1 MADNVKYKFIQN
13 VGDYFPSGYFSE
25 DFIDKVQ
32 KASGLNADQ
41 MAELCKPYVKLRGE
55 YEKYKN
61 YILNNNPRVKDAI
74 KHTHDFHT
82 LLLRILGYDTTRPYQ
97 QFVTINEDDHSVVPV
112 RHILTRG
119 GNTTML
125 VMEMQHLIKTGEQ
138 EPAGL
143 FEQQYN
149 VKDGEL
155 TTPVTIRHQQYYAGQ
170 WSELF
175 SLPTDR
181 ETHISPAVINKA
193 IDAIFLLPEKERPHF
208 ILMMAGNTMFLLDS
222 DKWNRGSYLVFSMD
236 ELFSQASIAA
246 FRKYYALFHLLVCKD
261 TLAADSETVLMD
273 QLVEE
278 SYKSAYEVTKDLKE
292 GVILSV
298 ETLANEALWYW
309 KRELDNPD
317 SELKDNPL
325 SNIDYTDDTFE
336 SEVKDDCLT
345 IIYRMLFIF
354 YAESR
359 DELDILPTKDEVYR
373 DGYSLDMLRDL
384 EKVPMITDES
394 RNGYFFHDSL
404 NDLFWLLANGYR
416 QGQEANKSFS
426 VRKIDSPLFSNKRL
440 HHLANVKIRNVE
452 WQKIIRAL
460 SLSNRDKQV
469 GRISYA
475 NLGVNQLGSVYE
487 SLLAYRG
494 FYAEQDYIEVHK
506 AGKPEEGT
514 FLVPYSRMDDFK
526 ANEILCDEN
535 GEPKILPQGTFV
547 YRLNGRDRQK
557 SASYYTPEVLTRST
571 VKYTLKSILDEVAAG
586 KRKAQDLLDLKI
598 LEPAMGAAAFQ
609 NEVINQLA
617 EAYLAYE
624 QQQRHEDGKQNWRI
638 APDHYRD
645 ELQKVKAYIAT
656 HNVYG
661 VDLNPTAIELG
672 KLSLWLNVI
681 HKDMETPFFSNRL
694 ALGNAVIG
702 AWLKV
707 YDKKD
712 ILGIPGIKN
721 KKGKNGGLQPNEW
734 WTKAPHKVHFNK
746 VQFNNGSIKSSVK
759 RSVNE
764 IYHFLLPDKNML
776 ALRSIKDVFI
786 PADATEEER
795 IKLKETRKAQIKG
808 MKDKLDDWTAPISGE
823 DFQILQRI
831 SAKIDK
837 RLFEYFTFQ
846 WDIERLT
853 NNKTDLW
860 GVAGQTNIEFGSLAE
875 NYAEKERLNDT
886 RYRHDNAYFRLKNVL
901 DYWCALWFWEF
912 DDVHQ
917 LPTRREYW
925 SDIEAML
932 DIKDAEI
939 DSRTARALHTYVEK
953 DGQLGFFA
961 QNHQN
966 DLFAQSQLDNMVHEE
981 PHHDDDNE
989 ENKEGKNSSSDWQET
1004 EEISE
1009 IKTKSKQEILSET
1022 KGVVRS
1028 FFDDSPRFQTVAKYA
1043 ARYHFFHPMLEFIE
1057 VFWLRDGFDIICGNP
1072 PWIMLGFDETGIIS
1086 ESYPEIAIRNVAAS
1100 DVTTKRQSL
1109 FNTNKNLL
1117 AVYKKEEIEVCASI
1131 AFTNA
1136 VSNYPLLVGQKANL
1150 YKCILTNCMDL
1161 ASEEGG
1167 YIGILCPESIYD
1179 DPKGQPL
1186 RRELYKRLR
1195 YHFQYQNELR
1205 LFAEVD
1211 HHTVYGDQLLGP
1223 RSSSP
1228 NFLSIHNLFHPST
1241 VDSCFVH
1248 SGDGLCLGKKDNK
1261 GNWNTKGHFDRIVHF
1276 TIKELEVLSK
1286 IFENGKN
1293 CDCTKLVSIHSSSIM
1308 NVLRNFAAFN
1318 KTVANISPEPIITVA
1333 FDETGCLRKGYTKR
1347 EVIYPSKNQLVYVG
1361 PHVFV
1366 SNPVYKNPRKSCVLN
1381 SDYDSVNLMKIKENY
1396 LPRTCYTLQI
1406 PLAKIAE
1413 LQKGFCIGNDSDG
1426 KPIYDEW
1433 LSYYKAGFRRMM
1445 GSDSE
1450 RSLSGAIIP
1459 ANYVHIGSIK
1469 SIVFKNVWNLLEFVG
1484 ICSSLPLDFKIKIM
1498 GVTDLHKD
1506 RITTLPLG
1514 INNIYQKSLYC
1525 RTLMLNCLTKEYTDL
1540 WQSCWRPE
1548 YAQEQWSISDPRLK
1562 PFTGLTEE
1570 WTWETPLRNYFERRQ
1585 ALVEIDV
1592 LAAMALGLSLKD
1604 LELIYTIQFPVL
1616 QQNENDTW
1624 YDAKGNIV
1632 FTCSKG
1638 LNGVGCERKE
1648 WESIRGNLSEDGLTY
1663 EGTEATYIHTIDPK
1677 KSEMYGGEQTTYYAP
1692 YTKCDRIAD
1701 YRRAWAFFEN
1711 RL

>member
-61 YILNNNPRVKDAI
+61 YILNTHPRVKDAI
-74 KHTHDFHT
+74 KYTHDFHT
-82 LLLRILGYDTTRPYQ
+82 ILLRILGYDTTKAYQ
-97 QFVTINEDDHSVVPV
+97 QFITINEDDHSVVPV

-149 VKDGEL
+149 VMEDEQM
-155 TTPVTIRHQQYYAGQ
+155 TPVTIRHQQYYAGQ

-175 SLPTDR
+175 SLPANQ

-193 IDAIFLLPEKERPHF
+193 IDAIFLLPEAERPHF

-222 DKWNRGSYLVFSMD
+222 DKWNRGSYLEFSMD

-246 FRKYYALFHLLVCKD
+246 FRKYYALFHLLICKD

-309 KRELDNPD
+309 KRELGNTD

-345 IIYRMLFIF
+345 IIYRLLFIF

-359 DELDILPTKDEVYR
+359 DELDILPTKDEVYK

-416 QGQEANKSFS
+416 QGQKSNKSFS

-440 HHLANVKIRNVE
+440 HHLADVKIRNVE

-460 SLSNRDKQV
+460 SLSNRDRQV

-617 EAYLAYE
+617 EAYLTYE
-624 QQQRHEDGKQNWRI
+624 QQQRHQDGKQNWRI

-712 ILGIPGIKN
+712 ITGIKG
-721 KKGKNGGLQPNEW
+721 KKGKKDVLLPNEW
-734 WTKAPHKVHFNK
+734 WTKAPHKIHFNK

-795 IKLKETRKAQIKG
+795 IKLKETRKAQIRG

-823 DFQILQRI
+823 DFQTLQRI

-837 RLFEYFTFQ
+837 RLLQYFTFQ
-846 WDIERLT
+846 WNIERLT

-860 GVAGQTNIEFGSLAE
+860 GVAGQTDIEFASLAE

-886 RYRHDNAYFRLKNVL
+886 RNRHDNAYFRLKNVL

-912 DDVHQ
+912 DDAHQ

-939 DSRTARALHTYVEK
+939 DSRTARALHTYIEK
-953 DGQLGFFA
+953 DGQLGFYA
-961 QNHQN
+961 QYRQN
-966 DLFAQSQLDNMVHEE
+966 DLFAQNQLDNMVHEE
-981 PHHDDDNE
+981 PHHDGDNE
-989 ENKEGKNSSSDWQET
+989 NHEERKENSSDWQET

-1072 PWIMLGFDETGIIS
+1072 PWIKLEFNEANIIS
-1086 ESYPEIAIRNVAAS
+1086 DKYPEVAIRKVSAPDVRQRINDFLGNPAMKELYVSEQYENVGS
-1100 DVTTKRQSL
+1100 T
-1109 FNTNKNLL
+1109 
-1117 AVYKKEEIEVCASI
+1117 
-1131 AFTNA
+1131 AFLNA
-1136 VSNYPLLVGQKANL
+1136 YCNYPLLVGQQTNL
-1150 YKCILTNCMDL
+1150 YKCVLENTMDL
-1161 ASEEGG
+1161 ASEEKGF
-1167 YIGILCPESIYD
+1167 IGLLTPESIYD

-1195 YHFQYQNELR
+1195 YHFQYRNEYK
-1205 LFAEVD
+1205 LFD
-1211 HHTVYGDQLLGP
+1211 IGHTRCYGASIISNKGI
-1223 RSSSP
+1223 SI
-1228 NFLSIHNLFHPST
+1228 NFTSINNLFHPVT
-1241 VDSCFVH
+1241 IDGCFAH
-1248 SGDGLCLGKKDNK
+1248 DGHGTCGGIKDKKDN
-1261 GNWNTKGHFDRIVHF
+1261 WNIEPHKDRMIHV
-1276 TIKELEVLSK
+1276 TSKLIELLSNT
-1286 IFENGKN
+1286 FENGEN
-1293 CDCTKLVSIHSSSIM
+1293 IDCPKFINMHQIQIIDVIKKFSEYNTRVKDK
-1308 NVLRNFAAFN
+1308 RN
-1318 KTVANISPEPIITVA
+1318 IILECLH
-1333 FDETGCLRKGYTKR
+1333 ETGAVDNSILVR
-1347 EVIYPSKNQLVYVG
+1347 ENWEPKDDYDFVYSG
-1361 PHVFV
+1361 PHLYV
-1366 SNPVYKNPRKSCVLN
+1366 SNPNYKNPRLICKKPADYDIVDLNQISNMGNSRTLYRRILPIKDFKMLFRGFQNGFDENGLPIYDDWLDYYKVGFRKMLDCGQERTLICAVLRSKSAHIHGVISISFLN
-1381 SDYDSVNLMKIKENY
+1381 RYDSVDMAAL
-1396 LPRTCYTLQI
+1396 C
-1406 PLAKIAE
+1406 
-1413 LQKGFCIGNDSDG
+1413 S
-1426 KPIYDEW
+1426 
-1433 LSYYKAGFRRMM
+1433 
-1445 GSDSE
+1445 
-1450 RSLSGAIIP
+1450 
-1459 ANYVHIGSIK
+1459 
-1469 SIVFKNVWNLLEFVG
+1469 SIVMDFYIKAVDASNLQGNRMQSF
-1484 ICSSLPLDFKIKIM
+1484 
-1498 GVTDLHKD
+1498 
-1506 RITTLPLG
+1506 PLG
-1514 INNIYQKSLYC
+1514 VAEKYQSAMYS
-1525 RTLMLNCLTKEYTDL
+1525 RTLLLNCLTVHYTDL

-1548 YAQEQWSISDPRLK
+1548 YAQESWSISDPRLK

-1624 YDAKGNIV
+1624 YDQKGNIV

-1648 WESIRGNLSEDGLTY
+1648 WEAIRGNLSEDGITY
-1663 EGTEATYIHTIDPK
+1663 EGTEATYVHTIDPK
-1677 KSEMYGGEQTTYYAP
+1677 KSEMYGGEQVTYYAP

-1711 RL
+1711 RYNKE

>member
-1 MADNVKYKFIQN
+1 MAENVKYKFIQN

-32 KASGLNADQ
+32 KASGLNSDQ
-41 MAELCKPYVKLRGE
+41 MTELCKLYVKLRGE

-61 YILNNNPRVKDAI
+61 YILNTHPRVKDAI

-82 LLLRILGYDTTRPYQ
+82 LLLNILGYDTTCVYQ
-97 QFVTINEDDHSVVPV
+97 QFITINEDDHSVVPV
-112 RHILTRG
+112 RHILTRNG
-119 GNTTML
+119 KTTML
-125 VMEMQHLIKTGEQ
+125 VMEMQHLIKTDEQ

-149 VKDGEL
+149 VVEDGQ
-155 TTPVTIRHQQYYAGQ
+155 TSSVIIRHQQYYAGQ

-175 SLPTDR
+175 TLPKD
-181 ETHISPAVINKA
+181 EEAHISPAVINKA
-193 IDAIFLLPEKERPHF
+193 IDAIFLLPEEHRPHF

-222 DKWNRGSYLVFSMD
+222 DKWNRGSYLEFSMD
-236 ELFSQASIAA
+236 ELFSQASISA
-246 FRKYYALFHLLVCKD
+246 FRKYYALFHLLICKD
-261 TLAADSETVLMD
+261 TLAADSESVLMD
-273 QLVEE
+273 KLVEE

-309 KRELDNPD
+309 KKELTNPD
-317 SELKDNPL
+317 TTLKSNPL
-325 SNIDYTDDTFE
+325 SSIDYTDDTFE
-336 SEVKDDCLT
+336 AEVKDDCLN
-345 IIYRMLFIF
+345 IIYRLLFIF

-359 DELDILPTKDEVYR
+359 DELDILPTKDEVYK

-384 EKVPMITDES
+384 EKAPIRTEES
-394 RNGYFFHDSL
+394 RNGYFFNDSL

-416 QGQEANKSFS
+416 QGQQENKSFS
-426 VRKIDSPLFSNKRL
+426 VRKIDSPLFDNRRL
-440 HHLANVKIRNVE
+440 HHLKDVKIRNIE

-506 AGKPEEGT
+506 VGKPEEGT
-514 FLVPYSRMDDFK
+514 FLVPYSRMDDFE
-526 ANEILCDEN
+526 ADEILCDEQ

-571 VKYTLKSILDEVAAG
+571 VKYTLKSILDEVAEG

-617 EAYLAYE
+617 EAYLTYQ
-624 QQQRHEDGKQNWRI
+624 QQQRHEAGFKEWRI

-712 ILGIPGIKN
+712 IIGHSVTV
-721 KKGKNGGLQPNEW
+721 KGKYKLLPNEW
-734 WTKAPHKVHFNK
+734 WTKAPHKIHFNK
-746 VQFNNGSIKSSVK
+746 VNFENGKVKSAVK

-764 IYHFLLPDKNML
+764 IYHFLLLDKNML
-776 ALRSIKDVFI
+776 AVRSIKDVFI

-795 IKLKETRKAQIKG
+795 LKLKETRKAQIKG
-808 MKDKLDDWTAPISGE
+808 MKEMLDDWTAPISSE
-823 DFQILQRI
+823 EFQILQRI

-837 RLFEYFTFQ
+837 RLLEYFTFQ

-860 GVAGQTNIEFGSLAE
+860 GIYGQTTLEFGSLAE

-886 RYRHDNAYFRLKNVL
+886 RYRHNNAYFILKNVM

-912 DDVHQ
+912 DDAHE
-917 LPTRREYW
+917 LPTRREFW
-925 SDIEAML
+925 SDIEAIL
-932 DIKDAEI
+932 QVKDEDLNA
-939 DSRTARALHTYVEK
+939 RTKRALQTYVEK
-953 DGQLGFFA
+953 DGQLGFFGE
-961 QNHQN
+961 NHQN
-966 DLFAQSQLDNMVHEE
+966 DLFAQAQYENMAHED
-981 PHHDDDNE
+981 PHHDEDTDLEDNDE
-989 ENKEGKNSSSDWQET
+989 VSELKTHSK
-1004 EEISE
+1004 EEILGD
-1009 IKTKSKQEILSET
+1009 TQGT
-1022 KGVVRS
+1022 VRT
-1028 FFDDSPRFQTVAKYA
+1028 FFDDSMRFKTVKKYA
-1043 ARYHFFHPMLEFIE
+1043 DRYHFFHPMLEFIE

-1072 PWIMLGFDETGIIS
+1072 PWIKLEFNEANIIS
-1086 ESYPEIAIRNVAAS
+1086 DKYPEVAIRKVSAPDVRQRINDFLGNPAMRDLYTSEQYENVGS
-1100 DVTTKRQSL
+1100 T
-1109 FNTNKNLL
+1109 
-1117 AVYKKEEIEVCASI
+1117 
-1131 AFTNA
+1131 AFLNA
-1136 VSNYPLLVGQKANL
+1136 YCNYPLLVGQQTNL
-1150 YKCILTNCMDL
+1150 YKCVLENTMDL
-1161 ASEEGG
+1161 ASEERGF
-1167 YIGILCPESIYD
+1167 IGLLTPESIYD

-1205 LFAEVD
+1205 LFAEVH

-1223 RSSSP
+1223 RRSSSP
-1228 NFLSIHNLFHPST
+1228 RFASLSNLFHPNT
-1241 VDSCFVH
+1241 VDACFAH
-1248 SGDGLCLGKKDNK
+1248 DGHGLCGGIKDEN
-1261 GNWNTKGHFDRIVHF
+1261 GNWNTAAHKDRIVEI
-1276 TIKELEVLSK
+1276 TDKELQVLSDTFEDGTTGDCAK
-1286 IFENGKN
+1286 LVNLHNVEMVSIFENLSANPTHFKDYNTYFIISRGFEETSAVKEGIIRRDTCN
-1293 CDCTKLVSIHSSSIM
+1293 VETDKLV
-1308 NVLRNFAAFN
+1308 
-1318 KTVANISPEPIITVA
+1318 IS
-1333 FDETGCLRKGYTKR
+1333 
-1347 EVIYPSKNQLVYVG
+1347 G
-1361 PHVFV
+1361 PHFYLA
-1366 SNPVYKNPRKSCVLN
+1366 NPINKNPRKNCKLN
-1381 SDYDSVNLMKIKENY
+1381 SDYDSINLNEIAENY
-1396 LPRTCYTLQI
+1396 LPRTNYVPCM
-1406 PLAKIAE
+1406 E
-1413 LQKGFCIGNDSDG
+1413 LSKYSSLLKGF
-1426 KPIYDEW
+1426 PINKNNGEKTTYDNW
-1433 LSYYKAGFRRMM
+1433 ISYYKAAMRRMT
-1445 GSDSE
+1445 GGGGGE
-1450 RSLSGAIIP
+1450 RTVAGTILPPKVAHLDTVTSVI
-1459 ANYVHIGSIK
+1459 
-1469 SIVFKNVWNLLEFVG
+1469 FKDNRLLLEFVSLTES
-1484 ICSSLPLDFKIKIM
+1484 IVVDFIVKSSKTNDIRPANMQSF
-1498 GVTDLHKD
+1498 
-1506 RITTLPLG
+1506 PLG
-1514 INNIYQKSLYC
+1514 ISDEYYNALFT
-1525 RTLMLNCLTKEYTDL
+1525 RTLLLNCLTVHYADL

-1570 WTWETPLRNYFERRQ
+1570 WTWDTPLRNYFERRL

-1648 WESIRGNLSEDGLTY
+1648 WESIRGNLSEDSMTY

-1677 KSEMYGGEQTTYYAP
+1677 KSEMYGGEQVTYYAP

>member
-1 MADNVKYKFIQN
+1 MAENVKYKFIQN

-32 KASGLNADQ
+32 KASGLNSDQ
-41 MAELCKPYVKLRGE
+41 MTELCKPYVKLRGE

-61 YILNNNPRVKDAI
+61 YILNTHPRVKDAI

-82 LLLRILGYDTTRPYQ
+82 LLLNILGYDTTCAYQ
-97 QFVTINEDDHSVVPV
+97 QFITINEDDHSVVPV
-112 RHILTRG
+112 RHILTRNG
-119 GNTTML
+119 KTTML
-125 VMEMQHLIKTGEQ
+125 VMEMQHLIKTDEQ

-149 VKDGEL
+149 VVEDGQ
-155 TTPVTIRHQQYYAGQ
+155 TSSVIIRHQQYYAGQ

-175 SLPTDR
+175 TLPKD
-181 ETHISPAVINKA
+181 EEAHISPAIINKA
-193 IDAIFLLPEKERPHF
+193 IDAIFLLPEEHRPHF

-222 DKWNRGSYLVFSMD
+222 DKWNRGSYLEFSMD
-236 ELFSQASIAA
+236 ELFSQASISA
-246 FRKYYALFHLLVCKD
+246 FRKYYALFHLLICKD
-261 TLAADSETVLMD
+261 TLAADSESVLMD
-273 QLVEE
+273 KLVEE

-309 KRELDNPD
+309 KKELTNPD
-317 SELKDNPL
+317 TTLKSNPL
-325 SNIDYTDDTFE
+325 SSIDYTDDTFE
-336 SEVKDDCLT
+336 AEVKDDCLN
-345 IIYRMLFIF
+345 IIYRLLFIF

-359 DELDILPTKDEVYR
+359 DELDILPTKDEVYK
-373 DGYSLDMLRDL
+373 DGYSLEMLRDL
-384 EKVPMITDES
+384 EKAPMRTEES
-394 RNGYFFHDSL
+394 RNGYFFNDSL

-416 QGQEANKSFS
+416 QGQQDNKSFS
-426 VRKIDSPLFSNKRL
+426 VRKIDSPLFDNRRL
-440 HHLANVKIRNVE
+440 HHLKDVKIRNIE

-506 AGKPEEGT
+506 VGKPEEGT
-514 FLVPYSRMDDFK
+514 FLVPYSRMDDFE
-526 ANEILCDEN
+526 ADEILCDEQ

-571 VKYTLKSILDEVAAG
+571 VKYTLKSILDEVAEG

-617 EAYLAYE
+617 EAYLTYQ
-624 QQQRHEDGKQNWRI
+624 QQQRHEAGFKEWRI

-712 ILGIPGIKN
+712 IIGHSVTV
-721 KKGKNGGLQPNEW
+721 KGKYKLLPNEW
-734 WTKAPHKVHFNK
+734 WTKAPHKIHFNK
-746 VQFNNGSIKSSVK
+746 VNFENGKVKSAVK

-776 ALRSIKDVFI
+776 AVRSIKDVFI

-795 IKLKETRKAQIKG
+795 LKLKETRKAQIKG
-808 MKDKLDDWTAPISGE
+808 MKEMLDDWTAPISSE
-823 DFQILQRI
+823 EFQILQRI

-837 RLFEYFTFQ
+837 RLLEYFTFQ

-860 GVAGQTNIEFGSLAE
+860 GIYGQTTLEFGSLAE

-886 RYRHDNAYFRLKNVL
+886 RYRHNNAYFILKNVM

-912 DDVHQ
+912 DDAHE
-917 LPTRREYW
+917 LPTRREFW
-925 SDIEAML
+925 SDIETIL
-932 DIKDAEI
+932 QVKDEDLNA
-939 DSRTARALHTYVEK
+939 RTKRALQTYVEK
-953 DGQLGFFA
+953 DGQLGFFGE
-961 QNHQN
+961 NHQN
-966 DLFAQSQLDNMVHEE
+966 DLFAQAKYENMAHED
-981 PHHDDDNE
+981 PHHDGDTDLEDNDE
-989 ENKEGKNSSSDWQET
+989 VSELKTQSK
-1004 EEISE
+1004 EEILGD
-1009 IKTKSKQEILSET
+1009 TQ
-1022 KGVVRS
+1022 GAVRT
-1028 FFDDSPRFQTVAKYA
+1028 FFDDSMRFKTVKKYA
-1043 ARYHFFHPMLEFIE
+1043 DRYHFFHPMLEFIE

-1072 PWIMLGFDETGIIS
+1072 PWIKLSFNETNIIS
-1086 ESYPEIAIRNVAAS
+1086 DKFPEVVIRKVSAPVVRQRIDDFLNNAEMNALYTSEQNEIMGSSAFMGAI
-1100 DVTTKRQSL
+1100 
-1109 FNTNKNLL
+1109 
-1117 AVYKKEEIEVCASI
+1117 C
-1131 AFTNA
+1131 
-1136 VSNYPLLVGQKANL
+1136 NYPLLIGQKTNL

-1161 ASEEGG
+1161 ASDSNG
-1167 YIGILCPESIYD
+1167 YIGILCPEGIYD
-1179 DPKGQPL
+1179 DVNGQPL

-1195 YHFQYQNELR
+1195 YHFQYENEL
-1205 LFAEVD
+1205 
-1211 HHTVYGDQLLGP
+1211 
-1223 RSSSP
+1223 
-1228 NFLSIHNLFHPST
+1228 NLFTGTNDHGRMRFGENILGSKSSTITFVNINNVYHPST
-1241 VDSCFVH
+1241 IDESFIH
-1248 SGDGLCLGKKDNK
+1248 DGHGLCGGLKNKNGK
-1261 GNWNTKGHFDRIVHF
+1261 WNTAGHHDRIVDY
-1276 TIKELEVLSK
+1276 TDKEIALLSRT
-1286 IFENGKN
+1286 FEGGLTL
-1293 CDCTKLVSIHSSSIM
+1293 DCAKLVSIHTQEVLSVLSKIQDYPTHVENTDSIITTCFDESGAQKKGITIRKNFVP
-1308 NVLRNFAAFN
+1308 NVHNYEMIYSGPHFH
-1318 KTVANISPEPIITVA
+1318 VANP
-1333 FDETGCLRKGYTKR
+1333 F
-1347 EVIYPSKNQLVYVG
+1347 
-1361 PHVFV
+1361 
-1366 SNPVYKNPRKSCVLN
+1366 YKTPWLNCSSN
-1381 SDYDSVNLMKIKENY
+1381 SDYDTLNIVKLAKDY
-1396 LPRTCYTLQI
+1396 VPRTNYAPAMDRNKYIHLI
-1406 PLAKIAE
+1406 
-1413 LQKGFCIGNDSDG
+1413 KGFPQKTIEGETSENWMD
-1426 KPIYDEW
+1426 
-1433 LSYYKAGFRRMM
+1433 YYKVGFRRMI
-1445 GSDSE
+1445 GPSSE
-1450 RSLSGAIIP
+1450 RTLICAVLQRKTAHINTVISAAFRSGYDCVDMA
-1459 ANYVHIGSIK
+1459 A
-1469 SIVFKNVWNLLEFVG
+1469 L
-1484 ICSSLPLDFKIKIM
+1484 CSSLALDFYMKLIGGSDLYGSHIKTFPIH
-1498 GVTDLHKD
+1498 VNKK
-1506 RITTLPLG
+1506 
-1514 INNIYQKSLYC
+1514 YQPAMYS
-1525 RTLMLNCLTKEYTDL
+1525 RTLLLNCLTVHYADL

-1548 YAQEQWSISDPRLK
+1548 YAQEEWSLSDPRLK

-1570 WTWETPLRNYFERRQ
+1570 WTWDTPLRNYFERRQ

-1648 WESIRGNLSEDGLTY
+1648 WESIRGNLSEDSMTY

-1677 KSEMYGGEQTTYYAP
+1677 KSEMYGGEEVTYYAP

>member
-1 MADNVKYKFIQN
+1 MAENVKYKFIQN

-32 KASGLNADQ
+32 KASGLNSDQ
-41 MAELCKPYVKLRGE
+41 MTELCKPYVKLRGE

-61 YILNNNPRVKDAI
+61 YILNTHPRVKDAI

-82 LLLRILGYDTTRPYQ
+82 LLLNILGYDTTCAYQ
-97 QFVTINEDDHSVVPV
+97 QFITINEDDHSVVPV
-112 RHILTRG
+112 RHILTRNG
-119 GNTTML
+119 KTTML
-125 VMEMQHLIKTGEQ
+125 VMEMQHLIKTDEQ

-149 VKDGEL
+149 VVEDGQASS
-155 TTPVTIRHQQYYAGQ
+155 VIIRHQQYYAGQ

-175 SLPTDR
+175 TLPKD
-181 ETHISPAVINKA
+181 EEAHISPAVINKA
-193 IDAIFLLPEKERPHF
+193 IDAIFLLPEEHRPHF

-222 DKWNRGSYLVFSMD
+222 DKWNRGSYLEFSMD
-236 ELFSQASIAA
+236 ELFSQASISA
-246 FRKYYALFHLLVCKD
+246 FRKYYALFHLLICKD
-261 TLAADSETVLMD
+261 TLAADSESVLMD
-273 QLVEE
+273 KLVEE

-309 KRELDNPD
+309 KKELTNPD
-317 SELKDNPL
+317 TTLKSNPL
-325 SNIDYTDDTFE
+325 SSIDYTDDTFE
-336 SEVKDDCLT
+336 AEVKDDCLN
-345 IIYRMLFIF
+345 IIYRLLFIF

-359 DELDILPTKDEVYR
+359 DELDILPTKDEVYK
-373 DGYSLDMLRDL
+373 DGYSLEMLRDL
-384 EKVPMITDES
+384 EKAPMRTEES
-394 RNGYFFHDSL
+394 RNGYFFNDSL

-416 QGQEANKSFS
+416 QEQQDNKSFS
-426 VRKIDSPLFSNKRL
+426 VRKIDSPLFDNRRL
-440 HHLANVKIRNVE
+440 HHLKDVKIRNIE

-506 AGKPEEGT
+506 VGKPEEGT
-514 FLVPYSRMDDFK
+514 FLVPYSRMDDFE
-526 ANEILCDEN
+526 ADEILCDEQ

-571 VKYTLKSILDEVAAG
+571 VKYTLKSILYEVAEG

-617 EAYLAYE
+617 EAYLTYQ
-624 QQQRHEDGKQNWRI
+624 QQQRHEAGFKEWRI

-712 ILGIPGIKN
+712 IIGHSVTV
-721 KKGKNGGLQPNEW
+721 KGKYKLLPNEW
-734 WTKAPHKVHFNK
+734 WTKAPHKIHFNK
-746 VQFNNGSIKSSVK
+746 VNFENGKVKSAVK

-764 IYHFLLPDKNML
+764 IYHFLLPDRNML
-776 ALRSIKDVFI
+776 AVRSIKDVFI

-795 IKLKETRKAQIKG
+795 LKLKETRKAQIKG
-808 MKDKLDDWTAPISGE
+808 MKEMLDDWTAPISSE
-823 DFQILQRI
+823 EFQILQRI

-837 RLFEYFTFQ
+837 RLLEYFTFQ

-860 GVAGQTNIEFGSLAE
+860 GIYGQTTLEFGSLAE

-886 RYRHDNAYFRLKNVL
+886 RYRHNNAYFILKNVM

-912 DDVHQ
+912 DDAHE
-917 LPTRREYW
+917 LPTRREFW
-925 SDIEAML
+925 SDIEAIL
-932 DIKDAEI
+932 QVKDEDLNA
-939 DSRTARALHTYVEK
+939 RTKRALQTYVEK
-953 DGQLGFFA
+953 DGQLGFFGE
-961 QNHQN
+961 NHQN
-966 DLFAQSQLDNMVHEE
+966 DLFAQAQYENMAHED
-981 PHHDDDNE
+981 PHHDGDTDLEDNDE
-989 ENKEGKNSSSDWQET
+989 VSELKTQSK
-1004 EEISE
+1004 EEILGD
-1009 IKTKSKQEILSET
+1009 TQGT
-1022 KGVVRS
+1022 VRT
-1028 FFDDSPRFQTVAKYA
+1028 FFDDSMRFKTVKKYA
-1043 ARYHFFHPMLEFIE
+1043 DRYHFFHPMLEFIE

-1072 PWIMLGFDETGIIS
+1072 PWIKLEFNEANIIS
-1086 ESYPEIAIRNVAAS
+1086 DKYPEVAIRKVSAPDVRQRINDFLGNPAMRDLYTSEQYENVGS
-1100 DVTTKRQSL
+1100 T
-1109 FNTNKNLL
+1109 
-1117 AVYKKEEIEVCASI
+1117 
-1131 AFTNA
+1131 AFLNA
-1136 VSNYPLLVGQKANL
+1136 YCNYPLLVGQQTNL
-1150 YKCILTNCMDL
+1150 YKCVLENTMDL
-1161 ASEEGG
+1161 ASEEKGF
-1167 YIGILCPESIYD
+1167 IGLLTPESIYD

-1195 YHFQYQNELR
+1195 YHFQYVNELR
-1205 LFAEVD
+1205 LFAEVH

-1223 RSSSP
+1223 RRSSSP
-1228 NFLSIHNLFHPST
+1228 RFASLSNLYHPNT
-1241 VDSCFVH
+1241 VDACFAH
-1248 SGDGLCLGKKDNK
+1248 DGYGLCGGKKDKNNK
-1261 GNWNTKGHFDRIVHF
+1261 WNINGHKDRIVYYNEERLRVIADALEEGADWNSVKLPSIYVQEVVDVLEKFSFFKTHLSNYNCIISEGLHEVGSVDKGIMKRFTSYPQLDKYEMIYSGPHF
-1276 TIKELEVLSK
+1276 
-1286 IFENGKN
+1286 
-1293 CDCTKLVSIHSSSIM
+1293 
-1308 NVLRNFAAFN
+1308 
-1318 KTVANISPEPIITVA
+1318 
-1333 FDETGCLRKGYTKR
+1333 
-1347 EVIYPSKNQLVYVG
+1347 YVG
-1361 PHVFV
+1361 
-1366 SNPVYKNPRKSCVLN
+1366 NPFYKSPRKECILN
-1381 SDYDSVNLMKIKENY
+1381 SDYDTVNTTSISDNFI
-1396 LPRTCYTLQI
+1396 PRTNYI
-1406 PLAKIAE
+1406 PININEEYKH
-1413 LQKGFCIGNDSDG
+1413 QVKGFYIKQSPDGTPEYDSWID
-1426 KPIYDEW
+1426 
-1433 LSYYKAGFRRMM
+1433 YYKMGFRRMI

-1450 RSLSGAIIP
+1450 RTLSGAILLP
-1459 ANYVHIGSIK
+1459 KTMHIGGVVSVTFKSYWHLCEFASLSSSI
-1469 SIVFKNVWNLLEFVG
+1469 
-1484 ICSSLPLDFKIKIM
+1484 PLDFYVKTLKITDIHANRLLPFPM
-1498 GVTDLHKD
+1498 GIDNKYKVALYS
-1506 RITTLPLG
+1506 RIL
-1514 INNIYQKSLYC
+1514 Q
-1525 RTLMLNCLTKEYTDL
+1525 LNCLTMAYFDL

-1548 YAQEQWSISDPRLK
+1548 YAQEEWSLSDPRLK

-1570 WTWETPLRNYFERRQ
+1570 WTWDTPLRNYFERRQ

-1592 LAAMALGLSLKD
+1592 LAAMALSLSLKD

-1648 WESIRGNLSEDGLTY
+1648 WEAIRGNLSEDSMTY
-1663 EGTEATYIHTIDPK
+1663 EGTEATYIHIIDPK
-1677 KSEMYGGEQTTYYAP
+1677 KSEMYGGEQVTYYAP

>member
-1 MADNVKYKFIQN
+1 MAENVKYKFIQN

-25 DFIDKVQ
+25 DFNDKVQ
-32 KASGLNADQ
+32 KASGLNSDQ
-41 MAELCKPYVKLRGE
+41 MTELCKPYVKLRGE

-61 YILNNNPRVKDAI
+61 YILNTHPRVKDAI

-82 LLLRILGYDTTRPYQ
+82 QLLNILGYDTTCAYQ
-97 QFVTINEDDHSVVPV
+97 QFITINEDDHSVVPV
-112 RHILTRG
+112 RHILTRNG
-119 GNTTML
+119 KTTML
-125 VMEMQHLIKTGEQ
+125 VMEMQHLIKTDEQ

-149 VKDGEL
+149 VVEDGQISS
-155 TTPVTIRHQQYYAGQ
+155 VIIRHQQYYAGQ

-175 SLPTDR
+175 TLPKD
-181 ETHISPAVINKA
+181 EEAHISPAVINKA
-193 IDAIFLLPEKERPHF
+193 IDAIFLLPEEHRPHF
-208 ILMMAGNTMFLLDS
+208 ILMMAGNMMFLLDS
-222 DKWNRGSYLVFSMD
+222 DKWNRGSYLEFSMD
-236 ELFSQASIAA
+236 ELFSQASISA
-246 FRKYYALFHLLVCKD
+246 FRKYYALFHLLICKD
-261 TLAADSETVLMD
+261 TLAADSESVLMD
-273 QLVEE
+273 KLVEE

-309 KRELDNPD
+309 KKELTNPD
-317 SELKDNPL
+317 TTLKSNPL
-325 SNIDYTDDTFE
+325 SSIDYTDDTFE
-336 SEVKDDCLT
+336 AEVKDDCLN
-345 IIYRMLFIF
+345 IIYRLLFIF

-359 DELDILPTKDEVYR
+359 DELDILPTKDEVYK
-373 DGYSLDMLRDL
+373 DGYSLEMLRDL
-384 EKVPMITDES
+384 EKAPMRTEES
-394 RNGYFFHDSL
+394 RNGYFFNDSL

-416 QGQEANKSFS
+416 QGQQDNKSFS
-426 VRKIDSPLFSNKRL
+426 VRKIDSPLFDNRRL
-440 HHLANVKIRNVE
+440 HHLKDVKIRNIE

-506 AGKPEEGT
+506 VGKPEEGT
-514 FLVPYSRMDDFK
+514 FLVPYSRMDDFE
-526 ANEILCDEN
+526 ADEILCDEQ

-571 VKYTLKSILDEVAAG
+571 VKYTLKSILDEVAEG

-617 EAYLAYE
+617 EAYLTYQ
-624 QQQRHEDGKQNWRI
+624 QQQRHKAGFKEWRI

-712 ILGIPGIKN
+712 IIGLSVTV
-721 KKGKNGGLQPNEW
+721 KGKYKLLPNEW
-734 WTKAPHKVHFNK
+734 WTKAPHKIHFNK
-746 VQFNNGSIKSSVK
+746 VNFENGKVKSAVK

-776 ALRSIKDVFI
+776 AVRSIKDVFI

-795 IKLKETRKAQIKG
+795 LKLKETRKAQIKG
-808 MKDKLDDWTAPISGE
+808 MKEMLDDWTAPISSE
-823 DFQILQRI
+823 EFQILQRI

-837 RLFEYFTFQ
+837 RLLEYFTFQ

-860 GVAGQTNIEFGSLAE
+860 GIYGQTTLEFGSLAE

-886 RYRHDNAYFRLKNVL
+886 RYRHNNAYFILKNVM

-912 DDVHQ
+912 DDAHE
-917 LPTRREYW
+917 LPTRREFW
-925 SDIEAML
+925 SDIEAIL
-932 DIKDAEI
+932 QVKDEDLNA
-939 DSRTARALHTYVEK
+939 RTKRALQTYVEK
-953 DGQLGFFA
+953 DGQLGFFGE
-961 QNHQN
+961 NHQN
-966 DLFAQSQLDNMVHEE
+966 DLFAQAQYENMAHED
-981 PHHDDDNE
+981 PHHDEDTDLEDNDE
-989 ENKEGKNSSSDWQET
+989 VSELKTQSK
-1004 EEISE
+1004 EEILGD
-1009 IKTKSKQEILSET
+1009 TQGT
-1022 KGVVRS
+1022 VRT
-1028 FFDDSPRFQTVAKYA
+1028 FFDDSMRFKTVKKYA
-1043 ARYHFFHPMLEFIE
+1043 DRYHFFHPMLEFIE

-1072 PWIMLGFDETGIIS
+1072 PWIKLEFNEANIIS
-1086 ESYPEIAIRNVAAS
+1086 DKYPEVAIRKVSAPDVRQRINDFLGNPAMRDLYTSEQYENVGS
-1100 DVTTKRQSL
+1100 T
-1109 FNTNKNLL
+1109 
-1117 AVYKKEEIEVCASI
+1117 
-1131 AFTNA
+1131 AFLNA
-1136 VSNYPLLVGQKANL
+1136 YCNYPLLVGQQTNL
-1150 YKCILTNCMDL
+1150 YKCVLENTMDL
-1161 ASEEGG
+1161 ASEERGF
-1167 YIGILCPESIYD
+1167 IGLLTPESIYD

-1205 LFAEVD
+1205 LFAEVH

-1223 RSSSP
+1223 RRSSSP
-1228 NFLSIHNLFHPST
+1228 RFASLSNLFHPNT
-1241 VDSCFVH
+1241 VDACFAH
-1248 SGDGLCLGKKDNK
+1248 DGHGLCGGIKDEN
-1261 GNWNTKGHFDRIVHF
+1261 GNWNTAAHKDRIVEI
-1276 TIKELEVLSK
+1276 TDKELQVLSDTFEDGTTGDCAK
-1286 IFENGKN
+1286 LVNLHNVEMVSIFENLSANPTHFKDYNTYFIISRGFEETSAVKEGIIRRDTCN
-1293 CDCTKLVSIHSSSIM
+1293 VETDKLV
-1308 NVLRNFAAFN
+1308 
-1318 KTVANISPEPIITVA
+1318 IS
-1333 FDETGCLRKGYTKR
+1333 
-1347 EVIYPSKNQLVYVG
+1347 G
-1361 PHVFV
+1361 PHFYLA
-1366 SNPVYKNPRKSCVLN
+1366 NPINKNPRKNCKLN
-1381 SDYDSVNLMKIKENY
+1381 SDYDSINLNEIAENY
-1396 LPRTCYTLQI
+1396 LPRTNYVPCM
-1406 PLAKIAE
+1406 E
-1413 LQKGFCIGNDSDG
+1413 LSKYSSLLKGF
-1426 KPIYDEW
+1426 PINKNNGEKTTYDNW
-1433 LSYYKAGFRRMM
+1433 ISYYKAAMRRMT
-1445 GSDSE
+1445 GGGGGE
-1450 RSLSGAIIP
+1450 RTVAGTILPPKVAHLDTVTSVI
-1459 ANYVHIGSIK
+1459 
-1469 SIVFKNVWNLLEFVG
+1469 FKDNRLLLEFVSLTES
-1484 ICSSLPLDFKIKIM
+1484 IVVDFIVKSSKTNDIRPANMQSF
-1498 GVTDLHKD
+1498 
-1506 RITTLPLG
+1506 PLG
-1514 INNIYQKSLYC
+1514 ISDEYYNALFT
-1525 RTLMLNCLTKEYTDL
+1525 RTLLLNCLTVHYADL

-1570 WTWETPLRNYFERRQ
+1570 WTWDTPLRNYFERRQ

-1648 WESIRGNLSEDGLTY
+1648 WESIRGNLSEDSMTY

-1677 KSEMYGGEQTTYYAP
+1677 KSEMYGGEQVTYYAP